1 MSFVMNI
8 ERWIL
13 VGIIGASILAVWL
26 LIPKKKARE
35 AWVLFLF
42 LHIITWPAGLLPVQ
56 MGWIDYPV
64 QLLPNIN
71 EFNRT
76 SFTFEFY
83 LFPVVAI
90 IFSLYFPESLKWKG
104 ALLYYLLFSGFFT
117 GMEVIIEKPTDLVQ
131 YHEWKWYWTLI
142 TVMISLYLNNSYYKW
157 YKKKLVE

>member
-1 MSFVMNI
+1 MSFEMNV

-13 VGIIGASILAVWL
+13 VGIIGVSILAVWL
-26 LIPKKKARE
+26 LIPKHKARE

-42 LHIITWPAGLLPVQ
+42 LHMITWPAGLFSVQ

-83 LFPVVAI
+83 LFPVIAV
-90 IFSLYFPESLKWKG
+90 IFSLYFPILPT
-104 ALLYYLLFSGFFT
+104 FFRIFHWN
-117 GMEVIIEKPTDLVQ
+117 GSN
-131 YHEWKWYWTLI
+131 Y
-142 TVMISLYLNNSYYKW
+142 
-157 YKKKLVE
+157 